1 MNPAESLIYGK
12 ECREFPMSP
21 DKNPLLYTK
30 YTACWIGVLKMVH
43 NNPHITGQ
51 YNPLNQTTN
60 QGFFIAHM
68 DAQESYNAPR

>member
-1 MNPAESLIYGK
+1 
-12 ECREFPMSP
+12 
-21 DKNPLLYTK
+21 
-30 YTACWIGVLKMVH
+30 MVH